1 MLEERPASSGPGMRM
16 NPLGGSTSWS
26 HGTECLRSGWK
37 VKIPSYPSVGSGS
50 TEELETGLVDHQK
63 QEGIF

>member
-26 HGTECLRSGWK
+26 HGTEHLRSGWK
-37 VKIPSYPSVGSGS
+37 VKIPSYHTVGSGS
-50 TEELETGLVDHQK
+50 TKELETGLMDHLK
-63 QEGIF
+63 QEDNF